1 MARSRTCPGP
11 ALLLLLDGARI
22 TAIAT
27 QGGPVMYQPD
37 HFRVDDLPPMHALMR
52 GGLFAA
58 RVWAGAAGLYATH
71 LPTVLKHEGPFG
83 TIECHLARQSA
94 LEGSRGGRRGADVL
108 TRPRRL
114 HQP

>member
-11 ALLLLLDGARI
+11 SLLLLLDGARI

-52 GGLFAA
+52 GRPFAA
-58 RVWAGAAGLYATH
+58 LVSAGGAPGLYATH

-94 LEGSRGGRRGADVL
+94 LEGSRGGRRGADDL
-108 TRPRRL
+108 
-114 HQP
+114 